1 MSCEVNKIR
10 MPQAVKER
18 WISALRSGKYKQ
30 GKGSLLDD
38 TGGYCCLGV
47 LVKEL
52 EGKLDKLSDLAGN
65 VRYERMPSMEF
76 LAKHG
81 IEPSRHTTFLDVGDK
96 EYADSDCFEVVAE
109 NVTATLP
116 ELNDDWNYNF
126 VKISNIIE
134 EQVEGYTNE

>member
-18 WISALRSGKYKQ
+18 WINALRSGKYKQ
-30 GKGSLLDD
+30 GQGSLLDEA
-38 TGGYCCLGV
+38 GGYCCLGV

-52 EGKLDKLSDLAGN
+52 EGELHKLKDGDD

-81 IEPSRHTTFLDVGDK
+81 IEPSRHVTFLDFDDVK
-96 EYADSDCFEVVAE
+96 YADPICFEI
-109 NVTATLP
+109 VTDDMDATLP
-116 ELNDDWNYNF
+116 KLNDDWHYNF
-126 VKISNIIE
+126 VEISNIIE
-134 EQVEGYTNE
+134 DQVEGYTNE